1 MQNIEKT
8 SHAEMVKQVLLVVND
23 KTKRE
28 RIKSAALAINRL
40 LDNPSVNDPQSK
52 EAQQIVQHCRSIKDV
67 LADL

>member
-1 MQNIEKT
+1 MQDIEKT
-8 SHAEMVKQVLLVVND
+8 SNAEIIKQVLRVVHD

-40 LDNPSVNDPQSK
+40 LDSPSVNDPQSR
-52 EAQQIVQHCRSIKDV
+52 EAQQVIQHCRSIKDV